1 MYEDYISK
9 IEKLAELEKD
19 RGFYLEKERLEVQK
33 LEIQAQM
40 AATEAMQAENASKT
54 TIDKGNN
61 VVNMIIDQA
70 VQIGVPHL
78 LTMLF

>member
-1 MYEDYISK
+1 MQMAEFSLDVDGIK
-9 IEKLAELEKD
+9 QDVEKSLD
-19 RGFYLEKERLEVQK
+19 VEKEKLEVQR

-40 AATEAMQAENASKT
+40 AATEAMQAQNKSKT
-54 TIDKGNN
+54 TIDTGNN

-78 LTMLF
+78 LGLLL